1 MAITTGSSG
10 EEAWN
15 YVDDTTLLAVL
26 GRGQSVMQVV
36 VTAVKQWSIT
46 NILQLN
52 PNKCK
57 EKLTDFKRTQ
67 HQFDVATVNSKELEG
82 VNSVKVLGVA
92 IASTLEWNCHISDV
106 IKKAKKRMF
115 CFLLLERAKVPA
127 RDIIS
132 FYLIFIIPI
141 HEYSSL
147 PSCTA

>member
-1 MAITTGSSG
+1 MPLVAITTGASG

-15 YVDDTTLLAVL
+15 YVDDTTLLAAL

-67 HQFDVATVNSKELEG
+67 HQFDVATVNSKELER
-82 VNSVKVLGVA
+82 VNNS
-92 IASTLEWNCHISDV
+92 
-106 IKKAKKRMF
+106 
-115 CFLLLERAKVPA
+115 
-127 RDIIS
+127 
-132 FYLIFIIPI
+132 
-141 HEYSSL
+141 
-147 PSCTA
+147 